1 VLGWF
6 FEFLKNCCWFWFFKN
21 SRIKELPVPV
31 LSRKFR
37 VNELLL
43 LLISKTLKNQWFS
56 SKNRQRTEHALAGS
70 LTFLIY
76 ILETALIYQ
85 DGSLT

>member
-6 FEFLKNCCWFWFFKN
+6 FEFLKNCCWFWLFKN
-21 SRIKELPVPV
+21 SGIKEWAVPV

-43 LLISKTLKNQWFS
+43 LVISKTLKNQWFS
-56 SKNRQRTEHALAGS
+56 
-70 LTFLIY
+70 
-76 ILETALIYQ
+76 
-85 DGSLT
+85 

>member
-21 SRIKELPVPV
+21 SGIKEWAVPV

-43 LLISKTLKNQWFS
+43 LVISKTLKNQWFS
-56 SKNRQRTEHALAGS
+56 
-70 LTFLIY
+70 
-76 ILETALIYQ
+76 
-85 DGSLT
+85 